1 MGPRPDSAP
10 PARSSELPKYAL
22 GVLAVLTAI
31 NFVNY
36 IDRYVVSAV
45 AETIATDFGLED
57 DITGFVGSAFMIA
70 YTVVAPLSG
79 WLGDRIPRKTVTA
92 VAVGAWS
99 LATLGSA
106 WAPSLEWLLVMRALV
121 GIGEAGYASVA
132 PSMIADLF
140 TPDRRGRM
148 LAWFYLAIPLG
159 SAFGYLLG
167 GWVGENWGWRAAFA
181 IASVPGLV
189 LAVVAAF
196 LPEPQRGRF
205 DPEPRTAAL
214 SLRVA
219 FATMRAS
226 RDWVLV
232 TIGMTLMTFA
242 MGGIAFW
249 MPTFLQREP
258 HELGEGLAATV
269 FGGITVVAGLLGTAI
284 GGVLG
289 DRAETRRRGG
299 YLVVSGWGLLLA
311 APFVAM
317 MPLLDHLGA
326 ALACAFVAEVFLFLN
341 TGPLNAA
348 LVGCVPAAMRATA
361 VSINVF
367 CIHAFGDAGSPYVLG
382 LLSRSFNLAWA
393 IAFCAIP
400 VALGGLVLTLGV
412 RHRPP

>member
-1 MGPRPDSAP
+1 MTSRMSPRPDSAQ
-10 PARSSELPKYAL
+10 LPRFAMN
-22 GVLAVLTAI
+22 VLVVLTAI
-31 NFVNY
+31 NFINY

-45 AETIATDFGLED
+45 AESIATDFGIED
-57 DITGFVGSAFMIA
+57 DITGFVGSVFMIA

-79 WLGDRIPRKTVTA
+79 WLGDRIPRKKVVA
-92 VAVGAWS
+92 FAVGAWS

-132 PSMIADLF
+132 PSMIADLY

-159 SAFGYLLG
+159 SALGYLLG
-167 GWVGENWGWRAAFA
+167 GWVGETWGWRVAFA
-181 IASVPGLV
+181 VASAPGLV
-189 LAVVAAF
+189 LAIVAAF
-196 LPEPQRGRF
+196 MPEPERGRF
-205 DPEPRTAAL
+205 DPEPRADAP
-214 SLRVA
+214 SLRAA
-219 FATMRAS
+219 FATLRAS
-226 RDWVLV
+226 RDWVVV

-258 HELGEGLAATV
+258 HRLSEGLAATV
-269 FGGITVVAGLLGTAI
+269 FGGVTVVAGLVGTAI

-289 DRAETRRRGG
+289 DRAEARRRGG

-317 MPLLDHLGA
+317 MPLLDHLGL

-382 LLSRSFNLAWA
+382 VLSRNSTLAWA
-393 IAFCAIP
+393 IASCAIP
-400 VALGGLVLTLGV
+400 VALGGFVLTLGV

>member
-1 MGPRPDSAP
+1 MPERGRPSSVPRF
-10 PARSSELPKYAL
+10 AL

-45 AETIATDFGLED
+45 AENIRIEFGLED
-57 DITGFVGSAFMIA
+57 DITGLVGSMFMIA
-70 YTVVAPLSG
+70 YTVVAPVSG

-92 VAVGAWS
+92 IAVGAWS

-106 WAPSLEWLLVMRALV
+106 WAPSIEWLLVMRALV

-140 TPDRRGRM
+140 ETDRRGRM

-159 SAFGYLLG
+159 SALGFVLG
-167 GWVGENWGWRAAFA
+167 GWIGEHWGWRAAFA
-181 IASVPGLV
+181 VASAPGLV
-189 LAVVAAF
+189 LSVVAAF
-196 LPEPQRGRF
+196 LPEPERGRF
-205 DPEPRTAAL
+205 DPGPRTAAP
-214 SLRVA
+214 SFGVALR
-219 FATMRAS
+219 TMRAS
-226 RDWVLV
+226 REWIVV

-249 MPTFLQREP
+249 MPTFLQRPP
-258 HELGEGLAATV
+258 HSLGEGEAGTV

-289 DRAETRRRGG
+289 DRAEKRAPGG
-299 YLVVSGWGLLLA
+299 YLRVSGWGLMLG
-311 APFVAM
+311 APFVAV
-317 MPLLDHLGA
+317 MPLVDHLPT

-348 LVGCVPAAMRATA
+348 LVGSVPAAMRATA

-367 CIHAFGDAGSPYVLG
+367 CIHAFGDAGSPFLLG
-382 LLSRSFNLAWA
+382 FVSRSSSLAWA
-393 IAFCAIP
+393 IASCCIP
-400 VALGGLVLTLGV
+400 VAIGGLVLTLGV

>member
-1 MGPRPDSAP
+1 MPERGRPSSVPRF
-10 PARSSELPKYAL
+10 AL

-45 AETIATDFGLED
+45 AENIRIEFGLED
-57 DITGFVGSAFMIA
+57 DITGLVGSMFMIA
-70 YTVVAPLSG
+70 YTVVAPVSG

-92 VAVGAWS
+92 IAVGAWS

-106 WAPSLEWLLVMRALV
+106 WAPSIEWLLVMRALV

-140 TPDRRGRM
+140 ETDRRGRM

-159 SAFGYLLG
+159 SALGFVLG
-167 GWVGENWGWRAAFA
+167 GWIGEHWGWRAAFA
-181 IASVPGLV
+181 VASAPGLV
-189 LAVVAAF
+189 LSVVAAF
-196 LPEPQRGRF
+196 LPEPERGRF
-205 DPEPRTAAL
+205 DPGPRTAAP
-214 SLRVA
+214 SFGVALR
-219 FATMRAS
+219 TMRAS
-226 RDWVLV
+226 REWIVV

-249 MPTFLQREP
+249 MPTFLQRSP
-258 HELGEGLAATV
+258 HSLGEGEAGTV

-289 DRAETRRRGG
+289 DRAEKRAPGG
-299 YLVVSGWGLLLA
+299 YLRVSGWGLMLG
-311 APFVAM
+311 APFVAV
-317 MPLLDHLGA
+317 MPLVDHLPT

-348 LVGCVPAAMRATA
+348 LVGSVPAAMRATA

-367 CIHAFGDAGSPYVLG
+367 CIHAFGDAGSPFLLG
-382 LLSRSFNLAWA
+382 LVSRSSSLAWA
-393 IAFCAIP
+393 IASCCIP
-400 VALGGLVLTLGV
+400 VAIGGLVLTLGV